1 MFEKIKIF
9 SNIYMYYK
17 QLNGFVLQPH
27 TRIEDNLLHRQSAT
41 IAEREDELK
50 AQIKNKNVFFGAG
63 EMDALNARMDE
74 FENDLMSVIDEKLEL
89 LETKIKLADLYQD
102 EDDDSSSD
110 DSDSEPEHEPE
121 SETES
126 EPETDDDDSSDE
138 ENDTG
143 LTKQEKR
150 RKYLKDYHQKYY
162 LKNKA
167 DKLKRQLKQQ

>member
-1 MFEKIKIF
+1 
-9 SNIYMYYK
+9 MYYK

-89 LETKIKLADLYQD
+89 LETKIKLQDLYQD

-110 DSDSEPEHEPE
+110 EEPETEPE
-121 SETES
+121 TEPES
-126 EPETDDDDSSDE
+126 EPETDDDSSDE
-138 ENDTG
+138 ENDAEMN
-143 LTKQEKR
+143 KQEQ
-150 RKYLKDYHQKYY
+150 RKKYMKDYHRKYY

-167 DKLKRQLKQQ
+167 DKLKRQIKQQ

>member
-1 MFEKIKIF
+1 
-9 SNIYMYYK
+9 MYYRS
-17 QLNGFVLQPH
+17 LNAYLSNPMP
-27 TRIEDNLLHRQSAT
+27 RIENDLQHRQTAT
-41 IAEREDELK
+41 IAEREEELQN
-50 AQIKNKNVFFGAG
+50 QIQSKTIFYGGQLEDKLNKRFQ
-63 EMDALNARMDE
+63 E
-74 FENDLMSVIDEKLEL
+74 FEDDLTSIIDEKLEL

>member
-1 MFEKIKIF
+1 
-9 SNIYMYYK
+9 MYYK

-63 EMDALNARMDE
+63 EMDALNVRMDE

-89 LETKIKLADLYQD
+89 LETKIKLQDLYQD

-110 DSDSEPEHEPE
+110 EEPETEPE
-121 SETES
+121 TEPES
-126 EPETDDDDSSDE
+126 EPETDDDDDSSDE
-138 ENDTG
+138 EEDTG
-143 LTKQEKR
+143 LNKQEKR
-150 RKYLKDYHQKYY
+150 RKYLKNYHQKYY